1 MNFTKYFS
9 IIMQDRQFT
18 KHLHTV
24 TSKLLLLILVLR
36 FEDHF
41 RYLILILNKY
51 LYKYRMKIFYLNT
64 VKKEKA
70 VKSQSKVSKS
80 DSSTLSLV
88 VSWLRLQ
95 SFDTFFLTKFYLH
108 LYFCFNISL
117 NLLLVI
123 FQRGFCLIA

>member
-9 IIMQDRQFT
+9 IIMQDWHFT

-51 LYKYRMKIFYLNT
+51 LYIYRIKIFYLNT
-64 VKKEKA
+64 VKKEKV

-88 VSWLRLQ
+88 VSWLCLQ
-95 SFDTFFLTKFYLH
+95 SFDTFFLTKFHLH
-108 LYFCFNISL
+108 SYFCFNISL

>member
-9 IIMQDRQFT
+9 IIMQDRHFT

-51 LYKYRMKIFYLNT
+51 LYIYRIKIFYLNT
-64 VKKEKA
+64 VKKEKV

-88 VSWLRLQ
+88 VSWLCLQ
-95 SFDTFFLTKFYLH
+95 SFDTFFLTKFHLH
-108 LYFCFNISL
+108 SYFCFNISL